1 MPKLSKPPKPKKA
14 ARARTPGPKPE
25 LLKIKG
31 NWEKAVTKSF
41 KKKKPPGGWPK

>member
-1 MPKLSKPPKPKKA
+1 MTKE
-14 ARARTPGPKPE
+14 RTSSSSTTKPGPKPR